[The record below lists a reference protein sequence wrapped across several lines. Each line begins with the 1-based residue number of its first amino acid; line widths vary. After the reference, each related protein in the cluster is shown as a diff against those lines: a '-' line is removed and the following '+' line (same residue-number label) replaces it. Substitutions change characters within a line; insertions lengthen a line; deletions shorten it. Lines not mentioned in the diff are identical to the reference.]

1 MYSTKK
7 IQKAT
12 NTNNPPEEN
21 QLDKDAEAARIQSDI
36 LKDLKETEQLKE
48 RLMKVT
54 ESTTEIRT
62 KMDAEELRNAEN
74 VRYENRAMEA
84 ANHCLSRRKQLE
96 ERCERLET
104 FARRNNLRIRWVPQG
119 SEGNDI
125 VGFVKKLIKEE
136 LGVQDEILIERAQR
150 ANGQRTEDNNP
161 PRSIVVCVQ
170 NYHMK
175 QTVLQAARAKKDIQ
189 VNNHRIYFDV
199 DFTTKVYKERAK
211 YRKVRKQ
218 LEKRQIKS
226 YILFPAKLKIFA
238 SDGKFK
244 VFDDLKAAAEGLREY
259 GINME
264 IPSEETYCCC
274 SLNWD
279 KVM

>member
-7 IQKAT
+7 MQKAT

-161 PRSIVVCVQ
+161 PRSIVVRFR

-175 QTVLQAARAKKDIQ
+175 QMVLQAARAKKDIQ
-189 VNNHRIYFDV
+189 VNNRRIYFDV

-226 YILFPAKLKIFA
+226 YIIF
-238 SDGKFK
+238 
-244 VFDDLKAAAEGLREY
+244 LQ
-259 GINME
+259 N
-264 IPSEETYCCC
+264 
-274 SLNWD
+274 
-279 KVM
+279 